1 MLLAIDSGNTNVV
14 CAVYDGDE
22 LRGSWRAATNPNRTA
37 DEYAVWLIQLMAMSG
52 LASSDIDATIIGSVV
67 PEATFNLVR
76 LCQRYF
82 GSDPLMVGRS
92 DCFLGIGIDVDM
104 PKEEVGADRVAN
116 AVAAQDR
123 YQPPLIVLDFG
134 TATTFDIIDRVG
146 NYCGG
151 VIAPGINLSLRALDM
166 AAAQLPRIGIRR
178 PPTVVGRSTVPAMQS
193 GVFWGYVGLIE
204 GLIQRIRAERGEAME
219 VIATGG
225 LAPLMAG
232 ATEVITRV
240 DSDLTIWGLRLI
252 YRRNSNK

>member
-14 CAVYDGDE
+14 CAVYDGDK

-37 DEYAVWLIQLMAMSG
+37 DEYAVWLVQLMALSG
-52 LASSDIDATIIGSVV
+52 LTPKDIDATIIGSVV

-82 GSDPLMVGRS
+82 GCEPLMVGRP
-92 DCFLGIGIDVDM
+92 DCFLGIGVDLDM
-104 PKEEVGADRVAN
+104 PEEQVGADRVAN

-134 TATTFDIIDRVG
+134 TATTFDIVDQHG

-166 AAAQLPRIGIRR
+166 AAAQLPRIGIVR
-178 PPTVVGRSTVPAMQS
+178 PPTVVGRSTVPAMHS

-204 GLIQRIRAERGEAME
+204 GIVARIRAERNEAME

-232 ATEVITRV
+232 ATEMINKV
-240 DSDLTIWGLRLI
+240 DPDLTLWGLRLI
-252 YRRNSNK
+252 YRRNSNR

>member
-14 CAVYDGDE
+14 CAVYAGDE

-52 LASSDIDATIIGSVV
+52 LAPSDIDATIIGSVV

-82 GSDPLMVGRS
+82 GSDPLLVGRS

-134 TATTFDIIDRVG
+134 TATTFDIVDRLG

-178 PPTVVGRSTVPAMQS
+178 PPNVVGRSTVPAMQS

-232 ATEVITRV
+232 ATEVISRV

>member
-14 CAVYDGDE
+14 AAVYAGDD
-22 LRGSWRAATNPNRTA
+22 LRGSWRASTNPNRTA
-37 DEYAVWLIQLMAMSG
+37 DEYAVWLVQLMALAG
-52 LASSDIDATIIGSVV
+52 LAPDDIDATIIGSVV
-67 PEATFNLVR
+67 PEATFNLIR

-82 GSDPLMVGRS
+82 ACEPLIVGRP
-92 DCFLGIGIDVDM
+92 DCSLGIGVDLDM

-116 AVAAQDR
+116 AIAAQDR
-123 YQPPLIVLDFG
+123 YKPPLIVLDFG
-134 TATTFDIIDRVG
+134 TATTFDVVDRLG

-178 PPTVVGRSTVPAMQS
+178 PSSVVGRSTVPAMQA
-193 GVFWGYVGLIE
+193 GVFWGYVGLVE
-204 GLIQRIRAERGEAME
+204 GIVQRIRAERGEAME

-225 LAPLMAG
+225 LAPLIAG
-232 ATEVITRV
+232 ATEVIDQV
-240 DSDLTIWGLRLI
+240 APDLTLWGLRLI

>member
-14 CAVYDGDE
+14 CAVYAGDE

-52 LASSDIDATIIGSVV
+52 LAPSDIDATIIGSVV

-232 ATEVITRV
+232 ATEVISRV

>member
-1 MLLAIDSGNTNVV
+1 MLLAIDLGNTNVV
-14 CAVYDGDE
+14 CAVYAGDE
-22 LRGSWRAATNPNRTA
+22 LKGSWRASTNPNRTA
-37 DEYAVWLIQLMAMSG
+37 DEYAVWLTQLMALAG
-52 LASSDIDATIIGSVV
+52 LQPGDIDATIIGSVV
-67 PEATFNLVR
+67 PEATFNLTR

-82 GSDPLMVGRS
+82 GHEPLIVGRP
-92 DCFLGIGIDVDM
+92 DCFLGIGVDVDM
-104 PKEEVGADRVAN
+104 PAEQVGADRVAN

-134 TATTFDIIDRVG
+134 TATTFDIVDRLG

-178 PPTVVGRSTVPAMQS
+178 PAGVVGRSTVPAMQS

-204 GLIQRIRAERGEAME
+204 GIVQRIRAERGEAMA

-225 LAPLMAG
+225 LAPLLAG
-232 ATEVITRV
+232 ATDTIDKV
-240 DSDLTIWGLRLI
+240 DPDLTLWGLRLI
-252 YRRNSNK
+252 YRKNRNR

>member
-37 DEYAVWLIQLMAMSG
+37 DEYAVWLIQLMALSG
-52 LASSDIDATIIGSVV
+52 LAPGDIGATIIGSVV

-82 GSDPLMVGRS
+82 GSEPLMVGRS
-92 DCFLGIGIDVDM
+92 DCFLGIGVDVDM

-134 TATTFDIIDRVG
+134 TATTFDIVDRVG

-178 PPTVVGRSTVPAMQS
+178 PPAVVGRSTVPAMQS

-204 GLIQRIRAERGEAME
+204 GLVQRIRAERGEAME

-225 LAPLMAG
+225 LASLMAE
-232 ATEVITRV
+232 ATEAISRV
-240 DSDLTIWGLRLI
+240 DPDLTLWGLRLI